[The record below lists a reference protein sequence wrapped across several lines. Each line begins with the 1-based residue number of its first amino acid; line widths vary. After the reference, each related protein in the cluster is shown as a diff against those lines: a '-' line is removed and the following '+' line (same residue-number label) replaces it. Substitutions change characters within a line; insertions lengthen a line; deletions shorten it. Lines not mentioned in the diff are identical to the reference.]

1 MTSFFNNLLD
11 RAIRVYFLHL
21 MKLSDCV
28 SHVMLSVTTWSILL
42 QHMTL
47 ENRGIET
54 KKFQRCYELQ
64 RKCTLTAIFFFYF
77 LHIVQLL
84 RTFVHLLQSSLSGS

>member
-28 SHVMLSVTTWSILL
+28 SRYVKRY
-42 QHMTL
+42 HMI
-47 ENRGIET
+47 N
-54 KKFQRCYELQ
+54 
-64 RKCTLTAIFFFYF
+64 
-77 LHIVQLL
+77 
-84 RTFVHLLQSSLSGS
+84 SLASHDP